1 MYNTTHIKRFS
12 EIEKFSTQNSN
23 THKHLPV
30 IYRVDKAI
38 HGSNEVLVNSMWL
51 YFLARSL

>member
-30 IYRVDKAI
+30 IDRVDKAI
-38 HGSNEVLVNSMWL
+38 HGSNEALVNSM
-51 YFLARSL
+51 